1 MSVLQTLCLSV
12 QVAMEEEE
20 HQLFQETRV
29 LTDEVVQRGVSV
41 LADGGHFVPAD
52 AGWTGEDINICLEDS
67 FVFRAFVDEEEDD
80 DASGEVAREDNETDP
95 DDDNEVDDD

>member
-67 FVFRAFVDEEEDD
+67 FVFKAFVDDEEEEDTGD
-80 DASGEVAREDNETDP
+80 VAREDNDTDS
-95 DDDNEVDDD
+95 DDDSEVDDD

>member
-67 FVFRAFVDEEEDD
+67 FVFKAFVDDEEEEENGD
-80 DASGEVAREDNETDP
+80 VAREVNENDP
-95 DDDNEVDDD
+95 DDDSEVEDD

>member
-1 MSVLQTLCLSV
+1 
-12 QVAMEEEE
+12 MEEEE

-67 FVFRAFVDEEEDD
+67 FVFKAFVDDEEEEENGD
-80 DASGEVAREDNETDP
+80 VAREVNENDP
-95 DDDNEVDDD
+95 DDDSEVEDD

>member
-67 FVFRAFVDEEEDD
+67 FVFKAFVDDEDD
-80 DASGEVAREDNETDP
+80 ENGDVVREDNETDP
-95 DDDNEVDDD
+95 DDESEVDDD

>member
-67 FVFRAFVDEEEDD
+67 FVFRAFVDEEDEDD
-80 DASGEVAREDNETDP
+80 TTEAAREVNELDP
-95 DDDNEVDDD
+95 DDDSEVEDD